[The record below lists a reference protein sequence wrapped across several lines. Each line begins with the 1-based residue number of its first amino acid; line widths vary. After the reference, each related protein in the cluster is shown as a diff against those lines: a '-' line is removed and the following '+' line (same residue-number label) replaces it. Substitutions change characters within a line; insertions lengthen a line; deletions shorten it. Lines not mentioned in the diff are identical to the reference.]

1 MPRLT
6 RKEEKLLRRTADG
19 VRMYVA
25 VLTFVA
31 PLLCVA
37 AAAHKYT
44 LAGRADGEPEIPPMA
59 TWGNITGIYLPL
71 FAAVGAYVWA
81 TRAAPERSLAPNGV
95 AMALFRDAFTVVVL
109 TVVLLIPWGLYRWG
123 ASIHAV
129 NAYVVWYQTVLTAV
143 AGGAFA
149 YYFRG
154 RITADPAAAS
164 DGPATPRKRPSRS
177 RASAAP
183 DPSPAESAAEG

>member
-25 VLTFVA
+25 LLTFVA

-37 AAAHKYT
+37 AAARKY
-44 LAGRADGEPEIPPMA
+44 AAVDRALGTPEIPPMA

-81 TRAAPERSLAPNGV
+81 TRATPARNLAPNGF

-149 YYFRG
+149 YYFHG
-154 RITADPAAAS
+154 RISTGRPAPAA
-164 DGPATPRKRPSRS
+164 PSRKP
-177 RASAAP
+177 AP
-183 DPSPAESAAEG
+183 RAAEPVAEG

>member
-31 PLLCVA
+31 PWMCVA
-37 AAAHKYT
+37 AAVRKYAAVDRA
-44 LAGRADGEPEIPPMA
+44 LAAAEIPPMA
-59 TWGNITGIYLPL
+59 TWGNIAGIYLPL

-81 TRAAPERSLAPNGV
+81 TRAAPTRNLAPNGFT
-95 AMALFRDAFTVVVL
+95 MALFRDAFTVVVL
-109 TVVLLIPWGLYRWG
+109 TVVLLVPWVLYRWG
-123 ASIHAV
+123 PSIHSV

-154 RITADPAAAS
+154 RITADAAS
-164 DGPATPRKRPSRS
+164 ED
-177 RASAAP
+177 AAP
-183 DPSPAESAAEG
+183 ARRPPRSSPRTAPDSPVAEPVAEG